1 MSKGNLINSML
12 KHPSF
17 SAEQINTVIK
27 LLESGSTI
35 PFIARYRK
43 EATNGLDEVDIAE
56 IQDMWKKYTELTKR
70 KKVILKSLV
79 EQGVLD
85 PTLENL
91 IAQCNDIQTL
101 EDLYLPFKPKRKTRA
116 SVAREKGLEPLAL
129 FIYKKGH
136 GNLELEAARYL
147 NGDVEEALVGAR
159 DIIAEWINEHAQT
172 RADLRHF
179 FLKKAIIR
187 SKVVKDKELTG
198 AKYADYF
205 QFEELMQKCPSH
217 RYLAINRAVEE
228 GVLRLKIEPEVEVAI
243 RILENIHIRHQNPA
257 CVIQLE
263 LAIED
268 AYKRLLQ
275 PSLETEMKQV
285 IKEKSDKAAIAVFNQ
300 NLSQLLLAA
309 PLGSMRVL
317 AIDPGFRTGCKVVV
331 LDELGDF
338 QAHMTIYP
346 HLPQS
351 QTTEAGNMILD
362 WVNKYDI
369 KAIAIGNGTAGK
381 ETLQFC
387 TSLNLAD
394 EIKIFMV
401 NEAGASIYSASPIAR
416 AEFPD
421 LDITIRGALSIGRRL
436 MDPLAELVKID
447 PKSIGVGQYQ
457 HDVNQALLKDALE
470 QTVVYCVNKVGV
482 NLNTASKYLLAFVSG
497 LGPALANSIV
507 DYRTKNGMFLS
518 RSQLSNVPRLG
529 EKAYEQ
535 AAGFLRITDAENPL
549 DNTGIHPER
558 YTLVRQMAKDLGV
571 ALNELIRN
579 KKLIDQIP
587 LAKYVSSEVGLPT
600 LKDIADELT
609 KPGLDIRGTA
619 QTFHYNQGIDQLEDV
634 RTGMILNGL
643 VTNITK
649 FGAFIDIGVKQDG
662 MVHISQICKRFIS
675 DPAEIL
681 TLGQEV
687 KVKVLEVDP
696 IRKRIQFSMKDI

>member
-1 MSKGNLINSML
+1 VYKR
-12 KHPSF
+12 
-17 SAEQINTVIK
+17 Q
-27 LLESGSTI
+27 I

-43 EATNGLDEVDIAE
+43 EATNGLDELDIAA
-56 IQDMWKKYTELTKR
+56 IQDMWKKSTELSKR
-70 KKVILKSLV
+70 KEVVLKSLA

-85 PTLENL
+85 PKLENL
-91 IAQCNDIQTL
+91 IAQCIDIQTL

-116 SVAREKGLEPLAL
+116 SVAKEKGLEPLAL
-129 FIYKKGH
+129 FIFKQGY
-136 GNLELEAARYL
+136 GNLDFEASKYL
-147 NGDVEEALVGAR
+147 NGDVDQALNGAR
-159 DIIAEWINEHAQT
+159 DIIAEWINEHAVT
-172 RADLRHF
+172 RAQLRRLF
-179 FLKKAIIR
+179 MQKAFIKT
-187 SKVVKDKELTG
+187 KVVKDKELSG
-198 AKYADYF
+198 NKYADYF

-228 GVLRLKIEPEVEVAI
+228 DILRLKIEPELQFAI
-243 RILENIHIRHQNPA
+243 KQIENIHIKHHASAQA
-257 CVIQLE
+257 YQME
-263 LAIED
+263 LAIGD

-285 IKEKSDKAAIAVFNQ
+285 CKERADKAAITVFSQ

-309 PLGSMRVL
+309 PLGSMRIM

-331 LDELGDF
+331 LDELGNYQDN
-338 QAHMTIYP
+338 MTIFP
-346 HLPQS
+346 HPPQS
-351 QTTEAGNMILD
+351 KMEEATDMILN
-362 WVNKYDI
+362 WVHKYNI
-369 KAIAIGNGTAGK
+369 EAIAIGNGTAGK
-381 ETLQFC
+381 ETLEFC
-387 TSLNLAD
+387 NSLNLTG

-421 LDITIRGALSIGRRL
+421 LDITIRGAISIGRRL

-457 HDVNQALLKDALE
+457 HDVNQIMLKDALE

-482 NLNTASKYLLAFVSG
+482 YLNTASKYLLAFVSG

-507 DYRTKNGMFLS
+507 DYRTNNGMFIS
-518 RSQLSNVPRLG
+518 RSQLRNVPRLG

-558 YTLVRQMAKDLGV
+558 YTLVKQMAKDLGV
-571 ALNELIRN
+571 SLNDLIRN
-579 KKLIDQIP
+579 KQLIDQIP
-587 LAKYVSSEVGLPT
+587 LTKYVSSEVGLPT
-600 LKDIADELT
+600 LKDIAEELT

-619 QTFHYNQGIDQLEDV
+619 QTFHYNQGINQLEDV
-634 RTGMILNGL
+634 KTGMILNGL

-662 MVHISQICKRFIS
+662 MVPVSYTH
-675 DPAEIL
+675 L
-681 TLGQEV
+681 TLPT
-687 KVKVLEVDP
+687 KA
-696 IRKRIQFSMKDI
+696 